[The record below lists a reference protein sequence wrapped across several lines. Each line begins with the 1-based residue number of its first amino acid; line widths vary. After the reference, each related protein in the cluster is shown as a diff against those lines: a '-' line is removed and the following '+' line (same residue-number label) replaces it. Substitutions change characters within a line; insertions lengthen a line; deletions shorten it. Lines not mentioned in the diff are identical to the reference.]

1 MEPNNNS
8 TRDSRQEDHTV
19 REKPPVRRI
28 LLTCLHV
35 ILTVLP
41 VVACGTAIYLH
52 AVYPNEK
59 LEELWFY
66 LSNGAGDS
74 GSSTFLK
81 GAAAAPVRRFP
92 QAPHDPAQSRK
103 VRRGKGNPDLPH
115 PA

>member
-59 LEELWFY
+59 LEELW
-66 LSNGAGDS
+66 LSLIHIS
-74 GSSTFLK
+74 EPTR
-81 GAAAAPVRRFP
+81 PY
-92 QAPHDPAQSRK
+92 
-103 VRRGKGNPDLPH
+103 
-115 PA
+115 